1 MKTFAS
7 LFLCVA
13 LFMGLSL
20 PCSAAGMTYEE
31 AVAELRGGSHY
42 NSSSDWTYE
51 TDDCTVFVFDNG
63 GGMRAPH
70 NRIAIIYKAGSLPG
84 EGVCLEQEYP
94 YAPLLIRGPDR
105 LELSE
110 DRKTLTYAYLLEE
123 DVEAVSLKAGIYTY
137 TVDLPAGTT
146 KSSYAPFSQDGVADV
161 LSGSPYH
168 TLESRLDGPFGS
180 VILRWSNCVSPDE
193 EGNSLQDY
201 ELVLVRG
208 EEPFSQKLILPSTT
222 LTDTAYVP
230 THLAP
235 DSMTLTEDGKAL
247 TYIYTFDSPLVRH
260 SGEVLHEA
268 GTYTYTVDMT
278 TGELSV
284 SHTEGTVQPG
294 REGGFSDVPAGS
306 WFETGV
312 AACAEKG
319 VMVGTG
325 GDAFS
330 PERTLS
336 QAECLTLAFRL
347 YDLTRGQEHVI
358 ERDPEVEGRIVL
370 TLADGTAFEG
380 YGPGHGAENCVFRWW
395 FSPMGT
401 RQALYTTVPGW
412 SDAVASGWSEENA
425 KAGLKA
431 QDAWLNSH
439 PEVRGQDVPA
449 TITLNGVTYR
459 GTTDCFMPVQPFV
472 FKFDPEPE
480 REEEVNSI
488 LYDAV
493 HQKAAPAPWWQDT
506 VYTIKKRGLED
517 LFDPAEFTSAPASRG
532 FFARLMAVACEGHLE
547 KINTV
552 TAIPDLPREKDNTA
566 ADTYREAAYQLYE
579 AGILT
584 GVDRAGT
591 FAAGNTLTRAEAAVM
606 AARAL
611 DPCLRIRTAPQEP
624 RVYDSVLSELRNR
637 FGYHNERLFDT
648 DLCTVVVNDYGG
660 MMHAQKG
667 CITLIYKPG
676 SAKGDGAILN
686 PPHPGNDYSPLLSR
700 NPDSM
705 ELSTDK
711 KSFTYSYHFDEPL
724 EYEGQIIRAAGDFTY
739 TVDLATGEVT
749 ERLPEVPKEVNTYE
763 TSLERVLAGYAEEGY
778 VVEKTIEAP
787 LCTLLFHY
795 FPAENGTR
803 SYFLELVY
811 KTDVDVDVSG
821 DVRHTPEG
829 SVKTVGLPIT
839 GTDGSGQAGYP
850 VYYTGR
856 MPDAMS
862 LSEDGNTFTLTYNE
876 CHYGSPYTQ
885 TIDLKTGMYDGE

>member
-222 LTDTAYVP
+222 LTDTAYAP

-306 WFETGV
+306 WFEEGV
-312 AACAEKG
+312 KTCAEKG
-319 VMVGTG
+319 IMVGTAP
-325 GDAFS
+325 DIFS
-330 PERTLS
+330 PDVELS
-336 QAECLTLAFRL
+336 NAECVMLAYRL
-347 YDLTRGQEHVI
+347 YDTAHG
-358 ERDPEVEGRIVL
+358 G
-370 TLADGTAFEG
+370 DG
-380 YGPGHGAENCVFRWW
+380 
-395 FSPMGT
+395 S
-401 RQALYTTVPGW
+401 L
-412 SDAVASGWSEENA
+412 
-425 KAGLKA
+425 LKA
-431 QDAWLNSH
+431 PEDWGYLKIETDDGKLKHEGFSGDRNVWDTAYVRHEDTDRLNLR
-439 PEVRGQDVPA
+439 PKDEEMLDTFIGYYYPPQGA
-449 TITLNGVTYR
+449 TVTLEGVEYR
-459 GTTDCFMPVQPFV
+459 GTVQWVREIAYVTYYLV
-472 FKFDPEPE
+472 FTPEDESVNDLLLSSTQIPAGDKWWRDLSYTLRE
-480 REEEVNSI
+480 RE
-488 LYDAV
+488 
-493 HQKAAPAPWWQDT
+493 
-506 VYTIKKRGLED
+506 LED
-517 LFDPAEFTSAPASRG
+517 LFSSNLSGNPAYRIT
-532 FFARLMAVACEGHLE
+532 FAHLLYNAIGE
-547 KINTV
+547 QLEPLCKV
-552 TAIPDLPREKDNTA
+552 DKIPDLPRAEENESV
-566 ADTYREAAYQLYE
+566 YRLYE
-579 AGILT
+579 AGILS
-584 GVDRAGT
+584 GVDETGS
-591 FAAGNTLTRAEAAVM
+591 FDPYKTLTRAEAAVM
-606 AARAL
+606 VARSL
-611 DPCLRIRTAPQEP
+611 DPSLRIRTAPQET

-637 FGYHNERLFDT
+637 FGYHNERLFET
-648 DLCTVVVNDYGG
+648 DVCTVVVNDYGG

-667 CITLIYKPG
+667 VVTVIYKPG
-676 SAKGDGAILN
+676 SAKGDGAVLN

-705 ELSTDK
+705 ELSADK

-724 EYEGQIIRAAGDFTY
+724 EYEGQVIRAAGDFTY

-749 ERLPEVPKEVNTYE
+749 ERLPEVPEEVNTYE
-763 TSLERVLAGYAEEGY
+763 ASLERVLAGYAEEGY

-811 KTDVDVDVSG
+811 KTDVDVEVSG